1 MKITI
6 ELTKEQVSE
15 IRELLGPPNDLT
27 DKGIKFIVEK
37 LFEAYTSRV
46 HELITDLIILNK

>member
-6 ELTKEQVSE
+6 ELSKEQVEE
-15 IRELLGPPNDLT
+15 IRKELGPPNDLT
-27 DKGIKFIVEK
+27 DKGVKFIVEK

-46 HELITDLIILNK
+46 HELITELIIQNK